1 MINCILNDP
10 EQVMIGV
17 QDRGEPPS
25 WVPRFAYRDAIL
37 VWLYR
42 DEFNILV
49 KRRYDKPCDICPKE
63 VKKACLSLSEFALK
77 GDDGK

>member
-1 MINCILNDP
+1 MLNCILNDP

-25 WVPRFAYRDAIL
+25 WMPRFAYKDAIL

-42 DEFNILV
+42 DKFEILK
-49 KRRYDKPCDICPKE
+49 KRRNDKPCDICPSK
-63 VKKACLSLSEFALK
+63 VKKHCMVLFESALK
-77 GDDGK
+77 EKKSL